1 MKNRNI
7 NQIPNIKKENLK
19 SKPNNEKDSKFDLLV
34 SPPDQHAP
42 DGVKSPVI
50 FSNEVKI
57 IVDVSP
63 KKKEFETKQ
72 YTDFDHQFQ
81 WFW

>member
-7 NQIPNIKKENLK
+7 NQIPNTKKENLK

-34 SPPDQHAP
+34 SPPDQHVP
-42 DGVKSPVI
+42 DSVKSPVI
-50 FSNEVKI
+50 LGNEVNT

-63 KKKEFETKQ
+63 HKKEVETKNII
-72 YTDFDHQFQ
+72 TSS
-81 WFW
+81 